1 MNYKITLFSSSSVAL
16 NLVSYLLSKEL
27 LACVVVTSRADADAQ
42 MLLQTLTQH
51 NVPHFVF
58 NENDDKQNLD
68 ILNQIKSDLAL
79 VFGFS
84 HKLSS
89 LILKHFNNN
98 IFNIHASLLPKYRG
112 SQPLFWQLKNGETSS
127 ALSLCRMSEN
137 FDDGEIIIQKKF
149 DIDAKDTFGIL
160 AGTVSQVVINIVDD
174 FLNILYKKEKI
185 LSASAQI
192 GKATSAPK
200 VEAKDIIIEWEKMS
214 SSDIVNLT
222 RACNPIFGGAQTVW
236 KNSYLNILEATTVD
250 MPNLGLKAGTII
262 HIGAP
267 EGLIVSTIDS
277 VVRIDIIS
285 VPDGIFSGLRFA
297 KRFNI
302 DAGDRFLSTV

>member
-1 MNYKITLFSSSSVAL
+1 MNHKITLFASSSVAL
-16 NLVSYLLSKEL
+16 NLVSYLFSKEL

-68 ILNQIKSDLAL
+68 ILNQVKSDLAL

-89 LILKHFNNN
+89 LILKHFDND

-127 ALSLCRMSEN
+127 ALSLCRMSES

-149 DIDAKDTFGIL
+149 DIDGKDTFGIL

-192 GKATSAPK
+192 GEATSAPK
-200 VEAKDIIIEWEKMS
+200 VETKDIIIEWEKMNS
-214 SSDIVNLT
+214 ADIVNLT
-222 RACNPIFGGAQTVW
+222 RACNPIFGGAQIVW
-236 KNSYLNILEATTVD
+236 KNSYLNILEATTVN

-277 VVRIDIIS
+277 AVRIDIIS

-302 DAGDRFLSTV
+302 DAGDRFSSTV

>member
-1 MNYKITLFSSSSVAL
+1 MNHKITLFASSSVAL
-16 NLVSYLLSKEL
+16 NLVSYLFSKEL
-27 LACVVVTSRADADAQ
+27 LACVVVTSRLDADSQ
-42 MLLQTLTQH
+42 MLLQTLSQH
-51 NVPHFVF
+51 NIPHFVF
-58 NENDDKQNLD
+58 NENDDRQNLD
-68 ILNQIKSDLAL
+68 ILNQVKSDLAL

-89 LILKHFNNN
+89 LILKHFNND

-112 SQPLFWQLKNGETSS
+112 SQPLFWQLKNGEASS
-127 ALSLCRMSEN
+127 ALSLCRISEN
-137 FDDGEIIIQKKF
+137 FDDGEIVIQKKF
-149 DIDAKDTFGIL
+149 DIDSKDTFGIL
-160 AGTVSQVVINIVDD
+160 VGTVSKIVINIVDE
-174 FLNILYKKEKI
+174 FLSVLNKEEKI

-200 VEAKDIIIEWEKMS
+200 VEAKDIIIEWEKMNS
-214 SSDIVNLT
+214 MDIVNLA
-222 RACNPIFGGAQTVW
+222 RACNPIFGGAQTVL
-236 KNSYLNILEATTVD
+236 KSFYLNILEATIVD

-277 VVRIDIIS
+277 AVRVDIIS
-285 VPDGIFSGLRFA
+285 VPDGVFSGLRFA